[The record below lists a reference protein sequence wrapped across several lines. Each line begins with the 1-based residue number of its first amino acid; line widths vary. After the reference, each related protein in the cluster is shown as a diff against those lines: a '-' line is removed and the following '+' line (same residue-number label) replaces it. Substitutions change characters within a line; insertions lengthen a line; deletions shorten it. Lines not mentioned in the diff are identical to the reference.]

1 MSVDPQATP
10 DTGNSADPQTDPQ
23 DTQDTTD
30 YKQRFRDT
38 QSALTKSQQ
47 GFKRLVEGE
56 DPELF
61 QELMDRY
68 GYETEPE
75 EPEPAY
81 QPDDTG
87 IDPRLLEQV
96 QQVPELQRQI
106 EALTAAQN
114 QRQFNSDLQETV
126 GDRELPK
133 VGRDWVEVQTINN
146 GGNREALDAAVKQ
159 WFEFQDGLVASH
171 APKSRPRAPH
181 VPAGG
186 ETPSSGA
193 RDTAEM
199 SIPELTAHMVEQLRA
214 NEAQ

>member
-30 YKQRFRDT
+30 WKQRFQDT
-38 QSALTKSQQ
+38 QAAFTKSQQ
-47 GFKRLVEGE
+47 ELQRLVNGD
-56 DPELF
+56 DPDRF

-68 GYETEPE
+68 GYETEPD

-81 QPDDTG
+81 QPDATTTV
-87 IDPRLLEQV
+87 DPRLE
-96 QQVPELQRQI
+96 QVPELQRQI

-114 QRQFNSDLQETV
+114 QRQFNADLQETV
-126 GDRELPK
+126 GDRELPQ

-146 GGNREALDAAVKQ
+146 GGNREALNAAVKQ